1 MFTAGFIKE
10 LTETV
15 MGIFGF
21 QTIQKIMLEKAYE
34 RLRKME
40 EERRGEGDPSVAEAL
55 VKRLPATEDLE
66 GAFNL
71 YLNTFSSLNV
81 FVIDLFIMHTLP
93 AYFGGATLEIH
104 LLLLRKNRKF
114 FATVGKNK
122 YILNLRLNVGNKM
135 SRSFKI

>member
-81 FVIDLFIMHTLP
+81 FVIDLFIMHTCIFWRSDVGDTP
-93 AYFGGATLEIH
+93 FIVTEKSQV
-104 LLLLRKNRKF
+104 LRYCR
-114 FATVGKNK
+114 
-122 YILNLRLNVGNKM
+122 
-135 SRSFKI
+135 